1 MALTYQNGVI
11 CA

>member
-1 MALTYQNGVI
+1 MVLTYQNGVI

>member
-1 MALTYQNGVI
+1 MVEQYQNGVI